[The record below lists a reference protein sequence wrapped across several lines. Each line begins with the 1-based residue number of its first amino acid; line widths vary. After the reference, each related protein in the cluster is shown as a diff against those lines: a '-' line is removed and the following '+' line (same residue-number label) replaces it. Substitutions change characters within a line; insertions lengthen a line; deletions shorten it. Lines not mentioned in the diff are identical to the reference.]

1 MFHKLVKELSYS
13 ISLNNL
19 LINFKLVNNYCKN
32 KEQIS
37 FIESFK

>member
-1 MFHKLVKELSYS
+1 MIHKLVKELNYS

-19 LINFKLVNNYCKN
+19 LIIYKLLNNYCKN

>member
-13 ISLNNL
+13 ISLNIL
-19 LINFKLVNNYCKN
+19 LINFKLLNNYCKS